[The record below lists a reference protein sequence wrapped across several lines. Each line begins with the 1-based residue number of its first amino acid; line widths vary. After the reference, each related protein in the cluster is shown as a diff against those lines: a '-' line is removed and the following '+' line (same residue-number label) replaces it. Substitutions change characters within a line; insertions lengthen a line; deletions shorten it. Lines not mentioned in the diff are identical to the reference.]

1 MIDYLLTVISQLSN
15 NEDNISKICSIV
27 QLLSQ
32 VEEYKQEFV
41 EKHGL
46 SLFLT
51 CYEKFND
58 ISHFVTFSNYLSNLL
73 PG

>member
-15 NEDNISKICSIV
+15 NEDNILKVCSII

-46 SLFLT
+46 SLLLT
-51 CYEKFND
+51 CYKKFNYLT
-58 ISHFVTFSNYLSNLL
+58 HFVTFSNCLSSLL